1 MATWIKPGIYTQ
13 QVDYSYE
20 WDSEPSYSPSSV
32 SDSQIAQDYAD
43 LLADRLQKDNLD
55 EIDKNHIAGMI
66 YAILM
71 QEDIPQKTRDRLV
84 DERPDKEQLFKDEEF
99 EI

>member
-1 MATWIKPGIYTQ
+1 
-13 QVDYSYE
+13 
-20 WDSEPSYSPSSV
+20 
-32 SDSQIAQDYAD
+32 
-43 LLADRLQKDNLD
+43 
-55 EIDKNHIAGMI
+55 MI